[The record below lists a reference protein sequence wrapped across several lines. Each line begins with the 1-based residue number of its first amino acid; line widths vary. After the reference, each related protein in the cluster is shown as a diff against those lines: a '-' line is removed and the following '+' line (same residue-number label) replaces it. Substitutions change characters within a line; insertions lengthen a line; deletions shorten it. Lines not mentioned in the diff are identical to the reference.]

1 MAGNFEWVQLGR
13 SEVESSA
20 PEKERP
26 LPRWKHSACTYDK
39 KFMLIFGGFHSSMT
53 RLNDV
58 WVLDTVTL
66 TWSRPGGS
74 TASFT
79 PRGNHIV
86 SKCHPLCPSPRGAH
100 TASVVDGVMWVFG
113 GYGGVGYSRRDYNDV
128 HLFDIEAE
136 EWVKAPALKG
146 TAPKPRSGHS
156 ASVVDEKIFIFGGWN
171 SVEQFSDL
179 FILDTTLNTWQSVDS
194 FTLDPRW
201 NHTACSVEAIPN
213 WKIFIFGGC
222 TGNLQQTKRAQ
233 GNFSNQVLV
242 LDSGTTLFNTPSIA
256 GKAPPPRSDTDLGY
270 DTKGSRLVFI
280 GGWSNQWLND
290 VYTLDVG
297 AVVGPPYAIVG
308 VYPESGPVTGGQE
321 VTIKGIDFVDDPS
334 DPRIKVRFASKRCV
348 EDVAARF
355 VDKETVVCRTPDF
368 TSVEFRG
375 GELEVDI
382 RVAFKDDSFTTTSQ
396 KYQYYSVCDASKCI
410 AFGPGILSTGCAG
423 VPTTLVVNAN
433 DHCGDRRV
441 TGGDDF
447 SFSVVEAEGGMNTL
461 VTDATIEDQEDG
473 TYLLS
478 YTPPQAGTFEVSVVF
493 TGTCRDDSG
502 NQFDT
507 GKEGHINGSPFL
519 VTFDDGIPKTKNKL
533 NGPLVMEY
541 IENTYE
547 EVHKFITSC
556 RIQLEKAVDP
566 GFQSELAFNVKVLVA
581 VKERLFAIELEN
593 ENIELKIET
602 LIATAQ
608 YLQSAFGMDF
618 AKKLK
623 SFHDLVEEW
632 GTLTKGGH
640 NSMIALA
647 KSAIK
652 PHVAKHGTATKEKL
666 KEYEEEVMKYAEGIK
681 ALPFYFWQTGPEA
694 AIHGIA
700 KAVEAHEVQQKTM
713 EEMEK

>member
-1 MAGNFEWVQLGR
+1 MKLS
-13 SEVESSA
+13 SEEIQTSA
-20 PEKERP
+20 PENARP

-39 KFMLIFGGFHSSMT
+39 KFIVYFGGFHSSMT

-66 TWSRPGGS
+66 TWSRPGGD

-86 SKCHPLCPSPRGAH
+86 SKCHDLCPSPRGGH
-100 TASVVDGVMWVFG
+100 TASAVDSMMWVFG
-113 GYGGVGYSRRDYNDV
+113 GYGGIGYSRRDYNDV
-128 HLFDIEAE
+128 HLFDIEGG
-136 EWVKAPALKG
+136 EWVKAPLIKG
-146 TAPKPRSGHS
+146 TPPKPRSGHS
-156 ASVVDEKIFIFGGWN
+156 ASAVDEKIFIFGGWN
-171 SVEQFSDL
+171 SVEQFNDL
-179 FILDTTLNTWQSVDS
+179 FILDTVANTWQVVDNFS
-194 FTLDPRW
+194 LEPRW

-233 GNFSNQVLV
+233 GNFSNKVLV
-242 LDSGTTLFNTPSIA
+242 LDSGTNLFTTPMIS
-256 GKAPPPRSDTDLGY
+256 GKAPPARSDTDLGY

-280 GGWSNQWLND
+280 GGWSNQWLDD

-321 VTIKGIDFVDDPS
+321 LTIKGIDFVDDPS

-348 EDVAARF
+348 EDVPARF

-368 TSVEFRG
+368 TAVEFRG
-375 GELEVDI
+375 GELAVDI

-410 AFGPGILSTGCAG
+410 AFGAGVLSTGCAG
-423 VPTTLVVNAN
+423 VQTTLVVNAN

-441 TGGDDF
+441 TGGDEF
-447 SFSVVEAEGGMNTL
+447 SFSVVETEGGMNTL

-478 YTPPQAGTFEVSVVF
+478 YTPPQAGTFEVSIQF
-493 TGTCRDDSG
+493 TGSCKDDSG
-502 NQFDT
+502 NLFDT
-507 GKEGHINGSPFL
+507 GKAGHISGSPFM
-519 VTFDDGIPKTKNKL
+519 VTFEDGVPKTRNKL
-533 NGPLVMEY
+533 NGPLVMDF
-541 IENTYE
+541 IESTYA

-556 RIQLEKAVDP
+556 RVQLEKAVDP
-566 GFQSELAFNVKVLVA
+566 TYQSELSFNIKLLVA
-581 VKERLFAIELEN
+581 VKERLFAIELQSDSV
-593 ENIELKIET
+593 ELKIET

-608 YLQSAFGMDF
+608 YLQTAFGMDME
-618 AKKLK
+618 KRLK
-623 SFHDLVEEW
+623 SCHDLVEEW

-652 PHVAKHGTATKEKL
+652 PHVSKHSEATKEQL
-666 KEYEEEVMKYAEGIK
+666 KEYEQEVQKYAEEIRTH
-681 ALPFYFWQTGPEA
+681 PFYFWKTGPEA

-700 KAVEAHEVQQKTM
+700 KAVEAHELQQASM
-713 EEMEK
+713 EEKEK